1 MSYIAYAAA
10 VRSAAQCVTG
20 CPERKAH
27 RVVRHLQLSVA
38 AQCVT
43 IALLCLASV
52 SCSREESRPY
62 TTPVESTLP
71 MVVAPCGE
79 GESDITRGSL
89 MHSGGLTR
97 GSSLTRATASSD
109 ASSDAEPLEDRYS
122 IYMSAYY
129 EYPEAPV
136 NEGNYFTCVPFTHNA
151 SGIWS
156 ANPAKYWPIG
166 GSMSFLALALDPT
179 ALERTDDEVCELIQ
193 WTERHNTDGVRI
205 EIPDYDG
212 SSEILY
218 ASVSKY
224 SNDGGPLPMLFH
236 RTQACLEFNIR
247 ISDEALDG
255 LIRLEGIDVDA
266 IMTGGVLTVMTYPFR
281 EMSWNTDDSEAK
293 NLTVPKSK
301 GDNDHPI
308 EITSEPLTFRLPL
321 VPQRQRIFHI
331 HFRQRANTGI
341 DWNERSVTMTYD
353 HNDIDNKW
361 EIGKKYVYNITIGI
375 HAITVIPEVEPW
387 SADISDVYM

>member
-1 MSYIAYAAA
+1 MRLEQKALERAISYIAYAAA
-10 VRSAAQCVTG
+10 VRSVASCV
-20 CPERKAH
+20 AI
-27 RVVRHLQLSVA
+27 VA
-38 AQCVT
+38 A
-43 IALLCLASV
+43 ALLCLASV
-52 SCSREESRPY
+52 SCSREENRPY
-62 TTPVESTLP
+62 TPPVESTLP
-71 MVVAPCGE
+71 MVVAPCGDS
-79 GESDITRGSL
+79 ESDITR
-89 MHSGGLTR
+89 SG
-97 GSSLTRATASSD
+97 LTRATASSD

-136 NEGNYFTCVPFTHNA
+136 NEGNYFTGVPFTHNA
-151 SGIWS
+151 SGTWS

-166 GSMSFLALALDPT
+166 GSMSFLALAVDPDS
-179 ALERTDDEVCELIQ
+179 LGLSDDGIAALIQ
-193 WTERHNTDGVRI
+193 WTERHNTDGMRFEV
-205 EIPDYDG
+205 PDNNG
-212 SSEILY
+212 STEILY

-236 RTQACLEFNIR
+236 RTQACLEFNIS

-293 NLTVPKSK
+293 DLTVPKSK

-331 HFRQRANTGI
+331 RLRQRANTSS
-341 DWNERSVTMTYD
+341 DWKTTSIRMAYD
-353 HNDIDNKW
+353 YNDIENKW
-361 EIGKKYVYNITIGI
+361 EIGKKYIYNITIGLHTI
-375 HAITVIPEVEPW
+375 DITPDIRPW
-387 SADISDVYM
+387 TDTDVNMDNL